1 METPETQ
8 TEEAPR
14 ILIVDDDESLLTLIA
29 MRLDASGF
37 DTVTARNAAEAL
49 GRLQAQRPQLA
60 VLDLRLAA
68 PAADTSTDD
77 EPEAAD
83 GLALFKRM
91 RELEPQLPVIILT
104 AHGSIPDAVQATRD
118 GVAAFFTKPFDGRAL
133 VEEIRR
139 QLALRAPAAA
149 QEGWRARI
157 VTRNRTML
165 ALIDEIGR
173 VAQHE
178 ANVLIHGPS
187 GSGKELIA
195 QALHAASPRAAK
207 PFVAVNCAALPE
219 PLLESELFGHVK
231 GAFSGAVSEHPGLL
245 RTAAGGTVL
254 LDEIGD
260 MPLLLQAKLL
270 RAVEQRRVRPVGGAR
285 EIEIDVRLV
294 AATHRDL
301 AQQVKEGRFRED
313 LFYRLNVVPLLLPP
327 LDARRDDVPLLAQHF
342 LRLIAERYDSPVKDF
357 APEALQLLAQAPWPG
372 NVRQLANV
380 VEQCVVLA
388 DSPLIPAALVARALS
403 TSTTDAQAVG
413 IAPLAQARAQ
423 FEREYLVQLLKLTG
437 GSVAQAARLAGRNR
451 TEFYRL
457 IERHGLASELF
468 R

>member
-14 ILIVDDDESLLTLIA
+14 ILIVDDDESLLTLLA
-29 MRLDASGF
+29 MRLAASGF
-37 DTVTARNAAEAL
+37 DTVTARNADEAL
-49 GRLQAQRPQLA
+49 GRLQARRPQGV
-60 VLDLRLAA
+60 VLDLRLGDADDDQEHDAA
-68 PAADTSTDD
+68 GDS
-77 EPEAAD
+77 
-83 GLALFKRM
+83 LALFKRM

-104 AHGSIPDAVQATRD
+104 AHGSIPDAVEATRH

-139 QLALRAPAAA
+139 QLALRAPAATKG
-149 QEGWRARI
+149 GWRARI
-157 VTRNRTML
+157 VTRNQAML
-165 ALIDEIGR
+165 ALVDEIER

-178 ANVLIHGPS
+178 ANVLIQGPS
-187 GSGKELIA
+187 GSGKELVA
-195 QALHAASPRAAK
+195 QSLHAASPRAARA
-207 PFVAVNCAALPE
+207 FVAVNCAALPE

-294 AATHRDL
+294 AATHHDL
-301 AQQVKEGRFRED
+301 AQLVNEGRFRED
-313 LFYRLNVVPLLLPP
+313 LFYRLNVVRLMLPA
-327 LDARRDDVPLLAQHF
+327 LDARREDVPLLAQHF
-342 LRLIAERYDSPVKDF
+342 LHRLADRYDSAAKDF
-357 APEALQLLAQAPWPG
+357 APEALEALAQAPWPG

-380 VEQCVVLA
+380 IEQCVVLA
-388 DSPLIPAALVARALS
+388 DGPLIAPALVARALA
-403 TSTTDAQAVG
+403 TSTTDAQAAG

-423 FEREYLVQLLKLTG
+423 FERDYLVQLLKLTG

-457 IERHGLASELF
+457 IERHGLTSELF